1 MARNIVKVAAGSVVS
16 NSFVT
21 PRIVVIQTPLS
32 MGFSM
37 QESCGG
43 LPFPPLWDLP
53 DPGFE
58 LMSLVPDA
66 LAGRFLTPVPPR
78 KPPST
83 IRGR

>member
-1 MARNIVKVAAGSVVS
+1 MARNIVQVATGSVVS

-53 DPGFE
+53 DPE
-58 LMSLVPDA
+58 IQPLSLVVPG
-66 LAGRFLTPVPPR
+66 LAGGFFTTGSPR
-78 KPPST
+78 VSYKAEK
-83 IRGR
+83 

>member
-1 MARNIVKVAAGSVVS
+1 MARNIVQVATGSVVS

-37 QESCGG
+37 QESWGE

-53 DPGFE
+53 DPE
-58 LMSLVPDA
+58 IQPLSLVVPG
-66 LAGRFLTPVPPR
+66 LAGGFFTTGSPR
-78 KPPST
+78 VSYKAEK
-83 IRGR
+83 